1 MSEARLERSWMRNK
15 DFYLGILDEI
25 SACMEQLDIS
35 VEDLSLA
42 SGLEQRR
49 LNHIFAG
56 MIEDLTLLE
65 LDNMLI
71 AVKATPKIFAVERLN
86 PCNGAIEQA
95 R

>member
-1 MSEARLERSWMRNK
+1 MRNK

-25 SACMEQLDIS
+25 GKCMEQLDIS
-35 VEDLSLA
+35 LEDLSLA
-42 SGLEQRR
+42 SGLELRR

-86 PCNGAIEQA
+86 RCNEVIEPT